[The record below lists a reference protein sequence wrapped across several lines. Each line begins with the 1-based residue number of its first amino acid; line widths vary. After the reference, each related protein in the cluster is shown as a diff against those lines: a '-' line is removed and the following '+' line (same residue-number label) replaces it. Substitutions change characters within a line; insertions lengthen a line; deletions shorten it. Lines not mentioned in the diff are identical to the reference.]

1 MIISGLNSLLYEY
14 FFSCKNISQ
23 TFKHD
28 VYKKERKKAK
38 WTIYAKNRHV
48 AGLLLFETYCCTLH
62 SVSHTNF

>member
-28 VYKKERKKAK
+28 VYKKERKKSK
-38 WTIYAKNRHV
+38 MDNICKKQTCSRPTTV
-48 AGLLLFETYCCTLH
+48 
-62 SVSHTNF
+62 